1 MSSHPDSLDPPP
13 VILVHGFASNY
24 QHNWV
29 RTGWVDVLEDDGR
42 RVVGLELPGHGGNER
57 SGGRDAAV
65 DQLADLARSLGTVDL
80 VGFSAGALVSAT
92 ALATRE
98 LDVRRLVLV
107 GLGDQ
112 MLSGPGGNVLN
123 GPGGGPAI
131 TLTGPADEADVRGA
145 LFRRIVASAGND
157 PARVAAFLTG
167 PATALTPELLHQI
180 SCSVLVVIGA
190 TDFMGPAAEVCA
202 ALPDATLLTLPR
214 TDHFAA
220 AEHPEAIIAAS
231 RFLSA

>member
-1 MSSHPDSLDPPP
+1 MSGHPGPLDPPP

-29 RTGWVDVLEDDGR
+29 RTGWVDVLEGDGR
-42 RVVGLELPGHGGNER
+42 RVVGMDLPGHGGNDR
-57 SGGRDAAV
+57 PGGRDAAV
-65 DQLADLARSLGTVDL
+65 DQLAELASSLGTIDL

-98 LDVRRLVLV
+98 MDVRRLVLV

-112 MLSGPGGNVLN
+112 MLSGAADRPVERA
-123 GPGGGPAI
+123 PAI
-131 TLTGPADEADVRGA
+131 TLTGPADEGDVRGA

-157 PARVAAFLTG
+157 PARVAEFIAG
-167 PATALTPELLHQI
+167 PATALTPELLRRI
-180 SCSVLVVIGA
+180 TCPVLVVIGA
-190 TDFMGPAAEVCA
+190 TDFVGSATEVCA

-214 TDHFAA
+214 TDHFAS
-220 AEHPEAIIAAS
+220 AEHPEAILAAA